1 MNTVERQEAAANTN
15 PQARSSRSLR
25 LLFMKGRLAWPRAA
39 GHDVFCYHFMQ
50 ALAEQGHAV
59 SLATIDCPAPEAVQ
73 GLALERVELLD
84 EPPAAEAGDSPPI
97 GLSHMQERYR
107 NYWGVKEDRVRA
119 VGLVARACRADAVI
133 VVGLDVLPY
142 LGAVENAL
150 RIWYAGD
157 EWAWHHLSQAQ
168 LLRPSTWDNYNQALV
183 KGLYERAYGPLLDA
197 VWVVSETDRRW
208 MRWVTGARVDIL
220 PYGVNGEHFAPR
232 ERPQRP
238 RSCAFWGRLD
248 FGPNLQALEWF
259 CGRVW
264 PFVRRT
270 HPDAT
275 FTIYGFQPTPR
286 ARVLASAP
294 GISLVPNLP
303 DLRDEIAAQEVVVLP
318 FVSGGGI
325 KNKLLEAAAMGK
337 TIICTP
343 HACTGLQGSLD
354 GALRQARTPADWVRE
369 LSALWADA
377 DLRCRVGDGA
387 RRWVGA
393 NHTWRTMARSA
404 CERLESTRGQRR
416 PA

>member
-1 MNTVERQEAAANTN
+1 
-15 PQARSSRSLR
+15 
-25 LLFMKGRLAWPRAA
+25 MKGRMAWPRAA

-50 ALAEQGHAV
+50 ALAEQGHSI
-59 SLATIDCPAPEAVQ
+59 SLTTIDRPTPDAVR
-73 GLALERVELLD
+73 GLALERFELLD
-84 EPPAAEAGDSPPI
+84 EPPAAEAGDPPPMR
-97 GLSHMQERYR
+97 LSHMQERYR
-107 NYWGVKEDRVRA
+107 NYWGVKDDRVRA
-119 VGLVARACRADAVI
+119 VGLFARACRADAVI

-142 LGAVENAL
+142 LGAVESAL

-157 EWAWHHLSQAQ
+157 EWAWHHLSQAH

-183 KGLYERAYGPLLDA
+183 KGLYERAFGSLLDA
-197 VWVVSETDRRW
+197 VWVVSETDRLW
-208 MRWVTGARVDIL
+208 MRWVTGTRVDIL
-220 PYGVNGEHFAPR
+220 PYGVNGQHFSPR

-238 RSCAFWGRLD
+238 RSCTFWGRLD

-264 PFVRRT
+264 PAVRRA
-270 HPDAT
+270 HPDAA

-286 ARVLASAP
+286 VRELASAP
-294 GISLVPNLP
+294 GISLIPDLP
-303 DLRDEIAAQEVVVLP
+303 DLRDEIAGHEAVVLP

-337 TIICTP
+337 PIVCTP

-354 GALRQARTPADWVRE
+354 GALRKARTPADWARE
-369 LSALWADA
+369 LSALWANA
-377 DLRCRVGDGA
+377 DMRRRVGEGA

-404 CERLESTRGQRR
+404 CERLESMRGHGR
-416 PA
+416 PT